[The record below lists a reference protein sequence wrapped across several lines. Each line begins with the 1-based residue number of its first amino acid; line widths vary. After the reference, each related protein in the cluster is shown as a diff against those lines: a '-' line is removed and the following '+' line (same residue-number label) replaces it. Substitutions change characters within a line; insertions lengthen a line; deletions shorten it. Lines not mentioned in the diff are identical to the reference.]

1 MKDVN
6 IYIEIESLVE
16 YAVNSGLISKYD
28 RIYSR
33 NRLLQ
38 VLGLD
43 DFKEEELCL
52 NHGERTLEDILNN
65 ILTWAVSKE
74 LIEDTLNEKDLLDT
88 KLMAVFIDKPSTVI
102 EKFYTRYKKSPK
114 EATDYFYNLSK
125 KSNYIREYRVEKD
138 LKWKVET
145 EYGLLDIT
153 INMAKPEKDPKDI
166 AKAKTMPQGSYPKCL
181 LCKENEGYEGRVN
194 HPARGNHRI
203 IPMELNGAEWFLQY
217 SPYVYFNEHSIILK
231 GEHSPMSINKDTFIE
246 LLDFVD
252 KFKHYFIGSN
262 ADLPI
267 VGGSI
272 LTHDHYQGGCY
283 EFAQERATIEKTYM
297 VRGYEDL
304 TISRVKWPMSV
315 IRVSGKIKERVVEF
329 AEKVLTKW
337 IGYSDEALDIRAY
350 SDGVRHNT
358 VTPIARFKD
367 GNYEMDLVLR
377 NNRIT
382 EEFPDGI
389 FHPHKELHHIKKEN
403 IGLIEVMGLAVL
415 PSRLTSELEYI
426 KEYILAKIEGEGIEL
441 REEIEKHKEWIENE
455 LLNLKDM
462 NSGNIDEILKREV
475 GIKFLKVLEHSGVF
489 KRNEAG
495 FEGFDRF
502 VEHI

>member
-6 IYIEIESLVE
+6 IYNEIEALID
-16 YAVNSGLISKYD
+16 YAVNSKLISKYD

-43 DFKEEELCL
+43 DFKEEEIYL
-52 NHGERTLEDILNN
+52 NNIERSLEDILTN
-65 ILTWAVSKE
+65 ILNWAVSKE
-74 LIEDTLNEKDLLDT
+74 IIEDTLNEKDLLDT
-88 KLMAVFIDKPSTVI
+88 KLMAVFIDKPSAVI
-102 EKFYTRYKKSPK
+102 EKFYSKYEKSPK
-114 EATDYFYNLSK
+114 EATDYFYNLSN
-125 KSNYIREYRVEKD
+125 KSNYIREYRVKKD

-166 AKAKTMPQGSYPKCL
+166 ARAKTMPQGSYPKCL
-181 LCKENEGYEGRVN
+181 LCKENEGYEGRLN
-194 HPARGNHRI
+194 HPARGNHRV
-203 IPMELNGAEWFLQY
+203 IPMELNGADWFLQY
-217 SPYVYFNEHSIILK
+217 SPYVYFNEHSIIFK

-252 KFKHYFIGSN
+252 EFKHYIIGSN

-283 EFAQERATIEKTYM
+283 EFAQERASIEKTYE
-297 VRGYEDL
+297 VKGYEDL

-315 IRVSGKIKERVVEF
+315 IRVSGACKKRVVEF
-329 AEKVLTKW
+329 ADKVLKDW

-350 SDGVRHNT
+350 TDDTRHNT
-358 VTPIARFKD
+358 ITPIARFKD
-367 GNYEMDLVLR
+367 GSYEMDLVLR
-377 NNRIT
+377 NNRT
-382 EEFPDGI
+382 TDEFPHGI

-426 KEYILAKIEGEGIEL
+426 KEYILAKVEGKDIAI
-441 REEIEKHKEWIENE
+441 REEIEKHKEWIETQ
-455 LLNLKDM
+455 LLNINDI
-462 NSGNIDEILKREV
+462 NENNVDEVLKREV

-489 KRNEAG
+489 KRDEAG

-502 VEHI
+502 IESI